1 MTLGDGLYGELIPQA
16 VKELMSCIPSDVK
29 GAGKHWAYIFT
40 FIGQYCADGNDI
52 DPKVIEQLHKVFEKQ
67 NHSGGSWGVVM
78 QELMK
83 YYSGQYSDE
92 EKAMIK

>member
-1 MTLGDGLYGELIPQA
+1 MTLGEGLYGELIPKA
-16 VKELMSCIPSDVK
+16 LKELLSCVPKDK
-29 GAGKHWAYIFT
+29 GAGTTWAYIFT
-40 FIGQYCADGNDI
+40 FIGEYCAKGNDI
-52 DPKVIEQLHKVFEKQ
+52 DPDIIKQLHKVFEKQ

-83 YYSGQYSDE
+83 YLSGEYSDE